1 MIIVTAAAAHQLVRR
16 AAADKGGIMETLVQN
31 EAFRTYAVCCAILGL
46 KVLFSAFYTGAQ
58 RQKSQGYINAE
69 DARVFGNAAAE
80 AGASESAAVAHG
92 LRIQRNDAENV
103 PTFYALGLVYVLSGA
118 TPTGAF
124 WYCWTYTIA
133 RVLHTFMY
141 VNQLQ
146 PWRAICFV
154 IGVLCQIGM
163 AVSILL

>member
-1 MIIVTAAAAHQLVRR
+1 MGV
-16 AAADKGGIMETLVQN
+16 METLVQS
-31 EAFRTYAVCCAILGL
+31 EAFRTYAVCCAILAL

-69 DARVFGNAAAE
+69 DARVFGKEAAE
-80 AGASESAAVAHG
+80 AGAVESPAVAHG
-92 LRIQRNDAENV
+92 LRIQRNDAENI

-118 TPTGAF
+118 SATGAF

-133 RVLHTFMY
+133 RLVHTVMY
-141 VNQLQ
+141 IKHWQ

-154 IGVLCQIGM
+154 VGVLCQIGM
-163 AVSILL
+163 AVSILF

>member
-1 MIIVTAAAAHQLVRR
+1 
-16 AAADKGGIMETLVQN
+16 METLLQN

-69 DARVFGNAAAE
+69 DARVFGQADAE
-80 AGASESAAVAHG
+80 AVVAESPAVAHG

-118 TPTGAF
+118 SATGAF

-133 RVLHTFMY
+133 RILHTIMY
-141 VNQLQ
+141 INHRQ
-146 PWRAICFV
+146 PWRAICFG
-154 IGVLCQIGM
+154 IGVACQIGM
-163 AVSILL
+163 AVSILF